1 MNDHSDSGT
10 PLTPALSR
18 RKRVKD
24 VKRVVVV
31 DDEPS
36 VGTAVRELLAPE
48 GYQVEAAVDPET
60 ALPQLLR
67 SAPDLVIL
75 DVNMPGMSGW
85 EFCSLLRRQSSTR
98 TVPVL
103 FLTGRQEVRDR
114 ITAMQVGGSDYLAK
128 PFGAEELRQKV
139 RSLLKNRH
147 RTEER

>member
-1 MNDHSDSGT
+1 VR
-10 PLTPALSR
+10 SR
-18 RKRVKD
+18 SFARERD

-36 VGTAVRELLAPE
+36 VGVAVRELLEPD
-48 GYQVEAAVDPET
+48 GYEVEAPPDPHS
-60 ALPQLLR
+60 ALPELLR
-67 SAPDLVIL
+67 AVPDLVIL

-85 EFCSLLRRQSSTR
+85 ELCSLLRRQTATR

-128 PFGAEELRQKV
+128 PFGAEDLRRKV
-139 RSLLKNRH
+139 RSLLKTRPT
-147 RTEER
+147 TEKR